1 MITAARPPR
10 NRRTQDD
17 ENLMSDS
24 EIEIV
29 VDDPTAPEA
38 DSPAITNARV
48 VDITVSLL
56 LVALALVL
64 GYDNWRTGI
73 GWDST
78 GPQAGYFP
86 FYLSVILAGA
96 SLYGIVAAFRSRK
109 EASETFVTRA
119 QLRRVMAVF
128 VPTLLFCLAT
138 QYLGLYVAS
147 FLLIAGFMRLVGRI
161 ALWKSLLTAF
171 VFTAAMF
178 VTFDIAFDV
187 IMPMGPLEAAFGY
200 RRSRKIRIIFH
211 GSLRS
216 AAARLCRPD
225 DLENNAPDDGR

>member
-1 MITAARPPR
+1 
-10 NRRTQDD
+10 
-17 ENLMSDS
+17 MSNS

-38 DSPAITNARV
+38 DSPAVTSIRV
-48 VDITVSLL
+48 VDVTVSLL
-56 LVALALVL
+56 LVLLAAIL

-86 FYLSVILAGA
+86 FYLSLVLAGA
-96 SLYGIVAAFRSRK
+96 SLYGVAAAFWSRQ
-109 EASETFVTRA
+109 EAAETFVTRA

-138 QYLGLYVAS
+138 QFLGMYVAS
-147 FLLIAGFMRLVGRI
+147 FMLIAAFMRIVGKI

-171 VFTAAMF
+171 VFTAVMF

-187 IMPMGPLEAAFGY
+187 IMPKGPLEAAFGY
-200 RRSRKIRIIFH
+200 
-211 GSLRS
+211 
-216 AAARLCRPD
+216 
-225 DLENNAPDDGR
+225 

>member
-1 MITAARPPR
+1 
-10 NRRTQDD
+10 
-17 ENLMSDS
+17 MSDT

-38 DSPAITNARV
+38 DSPAVTSTRM
-48 VDITVSLL
+48 VDVGVSLL
-56 LVALALVL
+56 LAALAVTL

-86 FYLSVILAGA
+86 FYLSVVLAGA
-96 SLYGIVAAFRSRK
+96 SLYGVGAAFLSRK
-109 EASETFVTRA
+109 QASETFVTRA

-128 VPTLLFCLAT
+128 VPTLLFCLFT
-138 QYLGLYVAS
+138 QFLGLYVAS
-147 FLLIAGFMRLVGRI
+147 FLLIAAFMRIVGKI

-178 VTFDIAFDV
+178 VTFDVAFDV
-187 IMPMGPLEAAFGY
+187 IMPKGPLEAAFGY
-200 RRSRKIRIIFH
+200 
-211 GSLRS
+211 
-216 AAARLCRPD
+216 
-225 DLENNAPDDGR
+225 

>member
-1 MITAARPPR
+1 
-10 NRRTQDD
+10 
-17 ENLMSDS
+17 MSNS

-29 VDDPTAPEA
+29 VDDPTAPEP
-38 DSPAITNARV
+38 DSPAVTDTRTAEAV
-48 VDITVSLL
+48 VCVMLL
-56 LVALALVL
+56 GLSALL

-86 FYLSVILAGA
+86 FYLSLILGLA
-96 SLYGIVAAFRSRK
+96 SLHGLAATLLARK
-109 EASETFVTRA
+109 EAAETFVTRA

-138 QYLGLYVAS
+138 QYLGMYVAS
-147 FLLIAGFMRLVGRI
+147 FLLIAIFMRMVGKI

-171 VFTAAMF
+171 LFTAIMF

-187 IMPMGPLEAAFGY
+187 IMPKGPLEAAFGY
-200 RRSRKIRIIFH
+200 
-211 GSLRS
+211 
-216 AAARLCRPD
+216 
-225 DLENNAPDDGR
+225 

>member
-1 MITAARPPR
+1 MLSPR
-10 NRRTQDD
+10 ISGAMPIISSNPQSSPTT
-17 ENLMSDS
+17 EPLMSNS

-38 DSPAITNARV
+38 DSPSVASV
-48 VDITVSLL
+48 YSVDIAASLL
-56 LVALALVL
+56 LIALAATL

-73 GWDST
+73 AWDST

-86 FYLSVILAGA
+86 FYLSLILAGA
-96 SLYGIVAAFRSRK
+96 SIYGVIVAVLTQK
-109 EASETFVTRA
+109 EAAESFVSRA

-138 QYLGLYVAS
+138 QFLGLYVAS
-147 FLLIAGFMRLVGRI
+147 FLLIAGFMRMVGRI

-187 IMPMGPLEAAFGY
+187 IMPKGPLEAAFGY
-200 RRSRKIRIIFH
+200 
-211 GSLRS
+211 
-216 AAARLCRPD
+216 
-225 DLENNAPDDGR
+225 